1 MLSLSFTTFLES
13 HCIALGVAMIGL
25 FSFLE
30 MIQQKPEKG
39 KKKKKSLS
47 QGHKPSPC
55 YK

>member
-39 KKKKKSLS
+39 KKKKKSFPRS
-47 QGHKPSPC
+47 
-55 YK
+55 